1 MRIQEFLS
9 CHEKFEL
16 LIRHP
21 NGDVMKACRYMSLKL
36 SRDVGWR
43 KKHGSHEYVV
53 VFECKRQ
60 DGNTSGASMLGN
72 SHGMNCD
79 GRQGPPST
87 EKIENARHSLSLT
100 PGNPDMGNDLGSVNP
115 RPPVQDFESEASVA
129 KKQGTVLNSFC
140 AGS

>member
-1 MRIQEFLS
+1 
-9 CHEKFEL
+9 
-16 LIRHP
+16 
-21 NGDVMKACRYMSLKL
+21 MKACRYMSLKL

-60 DGNTSGASMLGN
+60 DENTSGASTLGN

-100 PGNPDMGNDLGSVNP
+100 PGSPDMGNDLGSVNQGLLS
-115 RPPVQDFESEASVA
+115 RTLNLKPVLQRSKGQF
-129 KKQGTVLNSFC
+129 
-140 AGS
+140 

>member
-1 MRIQEFLS
+1 MRNQEFLI

-36 SRDVGWR
+36 SRDVAWR
-43 KKHGSHEYVV
+43 NKHGSHEYVV

-60 DGNTSGASMLGN
+60 DENTSGVSTLGN

-79 GRQGPPST
+79 GRQGPPYT

-100 PGNPDMGNDLGSVNP
+100 PGSPDMGNDLGSVNQGLLS
-115 RPPVQDFESEASVA
+115 RTLNLKPVLQRSKGQF
-129 KKQGTVLNSFC
+129 
-140 AGS
+140 